1 MYGGRFGLSEQS
13 LHVLDDQRI
22 GLDKVPKFPVGCSLS
37 EQSCPVRAV
46 IYHGGDIIHDGV
58 RHAVYACHVLQGGF
72 QFHRGKGAG
81 GKDTLAAVRVV
92 PFFQVILDLLPP
104 VGGIVDIYVRQRSLA
119 GGISHPYLFR
129 LPVGQFG
136 VHAFLAVIPF
146 EATRYGVLHVPL
158 MCTHF
163 QVIRTVVVAVP
174 VDMVHF
180 QSRIPAGQEVLCH

>member
-1 MYGGRFGLSEQS
+1 MKLHSEADSQKPWQVCPDHHKLKFYGGRFGLSEQS

-22 GLDKVPKFPVGCSLS
+22 GLDKVPKFSVGGSLS

-46 IYHGGDIIHDGV
+46 IYHGGNIVHDGV

-104 VGGIVDIYVRQRSLA
+104 VGGIVDIYIRLTGGRNVRPPQ
-119 GGISHPYLFR
+119 
-129 LPVGQFG
+129 
-136 VHAFLAVIPF
+136 
-146 EATRYGVLHVPL
+146 VLSPRTNPL
-158 MCTHF
+158 
-163 QVIRTVVVAVP
+163 R
-174 VDMVHF
+174 
-180 QSRIPAGQEVLCH
+180 